1 MIYVHIFKYRKRTI
15 YLCEY
20 MIEYM
25 TYAIYD
31 TTKNVYC
38 EMCVYVNSQ

>member
-1 MIYVHIFKYRKRTI
+1 MIYVHIFKYRKRMI

-20 MIEYM
+20 MIDEYM

-38 EMCVYVNSQ
+38 EMCVYVNA